1 MGSIYVTDST
11 VTIFHDS
18 NLSTVVEMQFFITF
32 QAQNFSFD
40 ESILGLADLS
50 AW

>member
-1 MGSIYVTDST
+1 MGSIYVIDLT
-11 VTIFHDS
+11 VDIFHDFS
-18 NLSTVVEMQFFITF
+18 LSTVVEMQFFITF
-32 QAQNFSFD
+32 QAQNLSFK